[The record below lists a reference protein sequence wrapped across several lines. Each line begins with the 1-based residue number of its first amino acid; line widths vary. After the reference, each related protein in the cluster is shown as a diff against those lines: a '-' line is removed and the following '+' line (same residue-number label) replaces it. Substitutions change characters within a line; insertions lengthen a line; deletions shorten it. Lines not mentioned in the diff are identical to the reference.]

1 MQLPP
6 ENPAS
11 ERFIGYMIIQASA
24 HHEYCLFKIKALLL
38 RMTLKH
44 HSHGAPKPTG
54 QRTDMG
60 DASSAMLWGRPR
72 LRASRD
78 NRLFT
83 VSVIYSD
90 LIVFA

>member
-60 DASSAMLWGRPR
+60 DASSAMLRVDPDFGQAGITGYLLYP
-72 LRASRD
+72 S
-78 NRLFT
+78 FT
-83 VSVIYSD
+83 VI
-90 LIVFA
+90 